1 MTSENL
7 HDIWNKNGEQ
17 SIRLSYLT
25 MTCKRYG
32 VYRLILRVAIGMSL
46 CLLWAVAA
54 FFFVRTF
61 SSLPQSLDERRN
73 IAVKHLMGL
82 REAVRNQD
90 APRKMQESFPE
101 GACFTVTLYGLSWTN
116 LVRNFDVE
124 KELREKAIV
133 EATWALEQYE
143 QPYVVGPFT
152 TTQVRY
158 GVFWLGQR
166 NLVLGQLLEI
176 LPESRRPKHLV
187 EEFHTNTKS
196 LAEAFLGSPTGHLDS
211 YPGLCWPADNVTAL
225 ASLLLHDKLYSTQY
239 RIAYEH
245 WREWTLNNPDPHT
258 GLPAGH
264 LDSRTG
270 YLLQPARGCANSWV
284 LALLPEMD
292 SELALDLYGL
302 YRKYFLVTRLGFNVF
317 REYPSGLSRSADVDS
332 GPILM
337 GAGTTATGVGLGAS
351 IANSDLETAEDIYD
365 LVSSVGLKHET
376 NLEGVTG
383 TQYLFGRVP
392 VADAFLTWA
401 FTLPMP
407 DSSLTAPKSLVGKLW
422 ARRIPTA
429 IFILLS
435 VVSFWYMYRL
445 IRIFKH
451 WKQGEKDSP
460 AASP

>member
-1 MTSENL
+1 
-7 HDIWNKNGEQ
+7 
-17 SIRLSYLT
+17 

-32 VYRLILRVAIGMSL
+32 VDRLILRVTMGIFL
-46 CLLWAVAA
+46 WLLWAVAG

-61 SSLPQSLDERRN
+61 SSLPKSLDGRRN
-73 IAVKHLMGL
+73 IAVNHLMGL

-90 APRKMQESFPE
+90 APRKMQELFPE

-116 LVRNFDVE
+116 LVRNFNVE

-133 EATWALEQYE
+133 EAKWALEQYE
-143 QPYVVGPFT
+143 QPYVVGPFS

-176 LPESRRPKHLV
+176 LPENRRPKHLV

-196 LAEAFLGSPTGHLDS
+196 LAEAFLESPTGHLDS
-211 YPGLCWPADNVTAL
+211 YPGLCWPTDNVTAL
-225 ASLLLHDKLYSTQY
+225 ASLLIHDKLYSTKY

-245 WREWTLNNPDPHT
+245 WREWTLNNSDPST
-258 GLPAGH
+258 GLPSGH
-264 LDSRTG
+264 LDSYTG
-270 YLLQPARGCANSWV
+270 NLLQPARGCANSWF
-284 LALLPEMD
+284 LTLLPEMD
-292 SELALDLYGL
+292 PELAVELYWL
-302 YRKYFLVTRLGFNVF
+302 YRKSFLVNCLGFNAF
-317 REYPSGLSRSADVDS
+317 REYPSGFNWPADVDS
-332 GPILM
+332 GPIFM

-351 IANSDLETAEDIYD
+351 IANGDLETAEDIYD

-376 NLEGVTG
+376 NFGGVTG
-383 TQYLFGRVP
+383 TQYLLGRVP

-401 FTLPMP
+401 LTLPMS
-407 DSSLTAPKSLVGKLW
+407 DSPLTAPKSIVGKLW
-422 ARRIPTA
+422 ARKIPTA

-445 IRIFKH
+445 IRLFKH

-460 AASP
+460 AVTP